1 MKNKGLTM
9 TLIIDANS
17 ANYGE
22 GFGNITTLKKL
33 TRGDGN
39 SYSYISRQAL
49 RYNIVEQLG
58 YNNTPVKEMGS
69 GSKTVVQF
77 DPNTTIAE
85 YPEIDL
91 FGYMKTRD
99 GGADTRNA
107 VVRLSN
113 AISLEEYNSDLDF
126 LTNMGLAKRGGYD
139 NSIAQS
145 EIHKSLYSYTVTIDL
160 DKVGVDKDKD
170 INISEEEKKKRVK
183 DLLKAIQF
191 LYRDI
196 KGRRENL
203 APIFVIGGIY
213 DRKNPYFENRIEL
226 DRTMLKTGILS
237 KIINSDED
245 IKNNTMVG
253 YLEGTLSNNDA
264 IKEELKPIE
273 INEFFDNLVK
283 KIEEEC

>member
-1 MKNKGLTM
+1 MKNKGLTITM
-9 TLIIDANS
+9 IISANS

-39 SYSYISRQAL
+39 IYSYISRQAL
-49 RYNIVEQLG
+49 RYNIIEQLG

-69 GSKTVVQF
+69 GSKKVLQF
-77 DPNTTIAE
+77 YPNCTIE
-85 YPEIDL
+85 DYPEIDL
-91 FGYMKTRD
+91 FGYMKTND
-99 GGADTRNA
+99 GGANTRNA

-126 LTNMGLAKRGGYD
+126 LTNAGLARRNGAP

-145 EIHKSLYSYTVTIDL
+145 EIHKSFYAYTITIDL
-160 DKVGVDKDKD
+160 DRVGVDGD
-170 INISEEEKKKRVK
+170 INIPEEEKKKRVK
-183 DLLKAIQF
+183 ELLKTVQF

-203 APIFVIGGIY
+203 SPIFVIGGVY

-226 DRTMLKTGILS
+226 DRNMLKVTTLTN
-237 KIINSDED
+237 IIKSDDD
-245 IKNNTMVG
+245 IEKNTMVRIFRR
-253 YLEGTLSNNDA
+253 N
-264 IKEELKPIE
+264 II
-273 INEFFDNLVK
+273 
-283 KIEEEC
+283 

>member
-1 MKNKGLTM
+1 MKNKGLTI

-49 RYNIVEQLG
+49 RYNMVEQLG
-58 YNNTPVKEMGS
+58 YDNTPVKENGK
-69 GSKTVVQF
+69 GSKKVVQF
-77 DPNTTIAE
+77 DPNATIAD

-91 FGYMKTRD
+91 FGYMKTRE

-113 AISLEEYNSDLDF
+113 AISLEEYNSDLDY
-126 LTNMGLAKRGGYD
+126 LTNAGLARRGGLG

-160 DKVGVDKDKD
+160 DKVGVDGEIDLP
-170 INISEEEKKKRVK
+170 EEVKKKRVK
-183 DLLKAIQF
+183 ELLKTIEF

-203 APIFVIGGIY
+203 SPIFAIGGVY

-226 DRTMLKTGILS
+226 DKTMLKTSIITEIL
-237 KIINSDED
+237 NSDDD

-253 YLEGTLSNNDA
+253 YLEGSLSNNDV
-264 IKEELKPIE
+264 IKEELKPIK
-273 INEFFDNLVK
+273 IHEFFERLIN

>member
-1 MKNKGLTM
+1 
-9 TLIIDANS
+9 
-17 ANYGE
+17 
-22 GFGNITTLKKL
+22 
-33 TRGDGN
+33 
-39 SYSYISRQAL
+39 
-49 RYNIVEQLG
+49 
-58 YNNTPVKEMGS
+58 MGS
-69 GSKTVVQF
+69 KKVVQF
-77 DPNTTIAE
+77 DPNATIAD

-91 FGYMKTRD
+91 FGYMKTRE

-113 AISLEEYNSDLDF
+113 AISLEEYNSDLDY
-126 LTNMGLAKRGGYD
+126 LTNAGLARRGGLG

-160 DKVGVDKDKD
+160 DKVGVDGEIDLP
-170 INISEEEKKKRVK
+170 EEVKKKRVK
-183 DLLKAIQF
+183 KLLKTIEF

-203 APIFVIGGIY
+203 SPIFAIGGVY

-226 DRTMLKTGILS
+226 DKTMLKTSIITEIL
-237 KIINSDED
+237 NSDDD

-253 YLEGTLSNNDA
+253 YLEGSLSNNDV
-264 IKEELKPIE
+264 IKEELKPIK
-273 INEFFDNLVK
+273 IHEFFEKLIN